1 MYAIRF
7 LTLDWAFFTQNSC
20 KVPFR
25 IPETLLPPALLEDN
39 LCGFK
44 DKSVCRWA
52 FALISMPWKMYGG
65 VHKKACIKENPLENY
80 THNWQWISNVN
91 DSRSVETI
99 PQDDQHPSQIWNKSL
114 DGLLTRKQIFAA
126 TKEMSTCS
134 YRPSFHTHL
143 FSALPPFQLANTSA
157 CKAVGKLRRTF
168 PRKTGS
174 RLLVKTALACRQQSP
189 LNPNSVKIV
198 SAGKWGAA
206 FPSTTLT
213 FPAIRM
219 AMSTSWRVCVC
230 S

>member
-25 IPETLLPPALLEDN
+25 IPETLFPPALLEDN

-114 DGLLTRKQIFAA
+114 DGLWKCQLVPIDRVSTPTSSRPYHLSSWQTRRHAKQW
-126 TKEMSTCS
+126 ENSEELS
-134 YRPSFHTHL
+134 P
-143 FSALPPFQLANTSA
+143 
-157 CKAVGKLRRTF
+157 GKL
-168 PRKTGS
+168 
-174 RLLVKTALACRQQSP
+174 AAACSSKLR
-189 LNPNSVKIV
+189 
-198 SAGKWGAA
+198 
-206 FPSTTLT
+206 
-213 FPAIRM
+213 
-219 AMSTSWRVCVC
+219 
-230 S
+230 